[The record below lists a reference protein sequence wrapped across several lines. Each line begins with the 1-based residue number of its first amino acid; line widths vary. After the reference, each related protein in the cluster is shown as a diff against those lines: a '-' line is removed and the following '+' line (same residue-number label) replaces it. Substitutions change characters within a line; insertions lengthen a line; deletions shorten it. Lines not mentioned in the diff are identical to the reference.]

1 MPQKPDKFTPALY
14 GGIIMGV
21 LSATPFLSLV
31 NCLCCA
37 GIMLGG
43 FMSVY
48 FYKKALTDEMEAL
61 TSADGMGL
69 GALAG
74 VFGAIASTILSGLFF
89 MMFGNIVNE
98 AILEAMRSGGVLDQ
112 MPPDQA
118 VQLEQQLVNQGFSLV
133 GAVIS
138 FIICPLFGLLGGLI
152 GYAVFRK
159 RESKGNQRETTS

>member
-1 MPQKPDKFTPALY
+1 MPQKPDKFLPAMY

-21 LSATPFLSLV
+21 LSATPFLSFV

-37 GIMLGG
+37 GILFGG

-69 GALAG
+69 GAFAG
-74 VFGAIASTILSGLFF
+74 VFGAVVSTILSGLFYL
-89 MMFGNIVNE
+89 MFGNLVNE
-98 AILEAMRSGGVLDQ
+98 AIVGWLQSSGALQQ
-112 MPPDQA
+112 MPPEARAQI
-118 VQLEQQLVNQGFSLV
+118 EQGMIEQGFSIIGV
-133 GAVIS
+133 VIS
-138 FIICPLFGLLGGLI
+138 FILLPLFGLLGGLI

-159 RESKGNQRETTS
+159 RESKEQKAV